1 MKEDHEIIELYW
13 ARSESAVH
21 ETDEKYGAKL
31 HTLSG
36 RILPE
41 AEDAEECVNDAYLG
55 AWNAIPPSRPS
66 PLLPYIAKI
75 VRNVSLNAYWKKAAA
90 KRNSR
95 YTVALEELE
104 ACFADSKTVETEIE
118 AREFARILGAFLDT
132 LALENRVIFL
142 RRYWFADGYREI
154 AALVGLSEKAVSVRL
169 TRIRGKMRRYLQERE
184 VFL

>member
-1 MKEDHEIIELYW
+1 MEDEKIISLFFL
-13 ARSESAVH
+13 RSEQAIQ
-21 ETDEKYGAKL
+21 ELNQKYGKL
-31 HTLSG
+31 FHALAL
-36 RILPE
+36 RILNDQR
-41 AEDAEECVNDAYLG
+41 DAEECVNDAYLG

-104 ACFADSKTVETEIE
+104 TCFADSKTVETEIE

-132 LALENRVIFL
+132 LSLENRVIFL

>member
-1 MKEDHEIIELYW
+1 MEDARIVELYW
-13 ARSESAVH
+13 ERDEAAIAESSA
-21 ETDEKYGAKL
+21 KYGGYCYQIAF
-31 HTLSG
+31 
-36 RILPE
+36 RIL
-41 AEDAEECVNDAYLG
+41 ALREDAEECVNDAYLG

-132 LALENRVIFL
+132 LSLENRVIFL

>member
-1 MKEDHEIIELYW
+1 MRRSASTTPTW
-13 ARSESAVH
+13 ARG
-21 ETDEKYGAKL
+21 T
-31 HTLSG
+31 
-36 RILPE
+36 PF
-41 AEDAEECVNDAYLG
+41 
-55 AWNAIPPSRPS
+55 PPARPS

-104 ACFADSKTVETEIE
+104 TCFADSKTVETEIE

-132 LALENRVIFL
+132 LSPENRVIFL

>member
-1 MKEDHEIIELYW
+1 MEDSQIIQLYW
-13 ARSESAVH
+13 ER
-21 ETDEKYGAKL
+21 DEQAIDATLQKYGSFCTAIAKN
-31 HTLSG
+31 
-36 RILPE
+36 ILGNDQ
-41 AEDAEECVNDAYLG
+41 DAEECVNDAYLG
-55 AWNAIPPSRPS
+55 AWNAIPPARPS

-104 ACFADSKTVETEIE
+104 TCFADSKTVETEIE

-132 LALENRVIFL
+132 LSLENRVIFL

>member
-1 MKEDHEIIELYW
+1 MVADEEILDLFF
-13 ARSESAVH
+13 ARSEQGIRAL
-21 ETDEKYGAKL
+21 DDKYGRL
-31 HTLSG
+31 CRRLSCSIVG
-36 RILPE
+36 SE
-41 AEDAEECVNDAYLG
+41 QDAEECVNDAYLG

-104 ACFADSKTVETEIE
+104 TCFADSKTVETEIE

-132 LALENRVIFL
+132 LSLENRVIFL

-184 VFL
+184 GFL

>member
-1 MKEDHEIIELYW
+1 MVADEEILDLFF
-13 ARSESAVH
+13 ARSEQGIR
-21 ETDEKYGAKL
+21 ELDNKYGRL
-31 HTLSG
+31 CRRLSCSIVG
-36 RILPE
+36 SE
-41 AEDAEECVNDAYLG
+41 QDAEECVNDAYLG

-66 PLLPYIAKI
+66 PLLSYIAKI

-104 ACFADSKTVETEIE
+104 TCFADSKTVETEIE

-132 LALENRVIFL
+132 LSLENRVIFL